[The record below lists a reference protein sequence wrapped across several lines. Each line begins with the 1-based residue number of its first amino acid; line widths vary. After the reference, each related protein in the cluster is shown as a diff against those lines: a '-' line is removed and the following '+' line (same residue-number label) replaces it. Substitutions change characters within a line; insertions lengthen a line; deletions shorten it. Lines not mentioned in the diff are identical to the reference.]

1 MLSLLSSV
9 LKSSVVMLQLCKLE
23 RIITYSAAILETVD
37 VGVRTV
43 IIHPPTRTATVTM
56 VAARQQ

>member
-23 RIITYSAAILETVD
+23 RIITYFAAILETVD
-37 VGVRTV
+37 VGTV
-43 IIHPPTRTATVTM
+43 IIHPPTHTSTATV
-56 VAARQQ
+56 VAAWQQ